1 MSNSILK
8 VKNASVAIITQYIKA
23 VGMVSRNGGRRVV
36 TVHAERSEQSPGI
49 GGAVPNLPPSQPDDQ
64 LNSKFGEDGDQVF
77 DY

>member
-1 MSNSILK
+1 M
-8 VKNASVAIITQYIKA
+8 
-23 VGMVSRNGGRRVV
+23 
-36 TVHAERSEQSPGI
+36 HAERSEQSPGI